1 MHASYVP
8 EFSML
13 WLPESQFFAVDFTLP
28 QFMMVAFIVSRSEV
42 VLPATLADL
51 NAYLLV
57 DHLKMVSDSKLSY
70 C

>member
-8 EFSML
+8 EFCML
-13 WLPESQFFAVDFTLP
+13 WLPESQFFAVDFTQL
-28 QFMMVAFIVSRSEV
+28 QFMMVAFIVSDSEV
-42 VLPATLADL
+42 VFPTMLANS

-57 DHLKMVSDSKLSY
+57 DHLKMVSDSKLNY